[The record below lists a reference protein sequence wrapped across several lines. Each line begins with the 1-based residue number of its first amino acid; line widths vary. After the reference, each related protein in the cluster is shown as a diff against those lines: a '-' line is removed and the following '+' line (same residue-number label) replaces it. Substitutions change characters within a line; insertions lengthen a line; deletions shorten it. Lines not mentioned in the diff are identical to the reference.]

1 LNFSRHIRS
10 INTGALLFLLSVQ
23 AWCQNDLLIQE
34 NHIGFT
40 VGANVAFGTH
50 FQRFGLNANFFYAK
64 GQLQANTQLRAY
76 MSFKNLGPQF
86 IYPELVVSQGLVV
99 AYGAKQ
105 SWFNPFLNSVSNQ
118 TGYSSSVAYS
128 YNAYLNAKK
137 TTQQTGLVALQF
149 NAITFIAEND
159 ILARTYYDRFRTGA
173 FLLQYQFEDKYQA
186 ALNCTL
192 WTGKMGRTIS
202 DTAGGR
208 WPCYM
213 DTVRGI
219 YPGYSHGLLSVQFR
233 YNIGL
238 AQNVQVNAGIDAEQ
252 VRDAMQNKLIHD
264 LVFIP
269 RRWVKPE
276 NCHMPMLDSEGNQYL
291 YRPGQRI
298 RPPKPYWNVF
308 SNANVF
314 Y

>member
-1 LNFSRHIRS
+1 MSFKKAIVVSKACTLF
-10 INTGALLFLLSVQ
+10 FLLPFISPGQ
-23 AWCQNDLLIQE
+23 DLLIDRQ
-34 NHIGFT
+34 HLGFT

-50 FQRFGLNANFFYAK
+50 FQRFGFNANFFYVS
-64 GQLQANTQLRAY
+64 GQFQANTQLRAY
-76 MSFKNLGPQF
+76 LSFKNLGPGF
-86 IYPELVVSQGLVV
+86 IYPELVASQGVLV

-105 SWFNPFLNSVSNQ
+105 SFFNPFLSSVSNQ

-128 YNAYLNAKK
+128 YNAYFNAKK
-137 TTQQTGLVALQF
+137 TTQQTGIVALQF
-149 NAITFIAEND
+149 NAISFIAEND

-202 DTAGGR
+202 DSTGGH

-213 DTVRGI
+213 DTVRGV
-219 YPGYSHGLLSVQFR
+219 YAGQSHGLLSAQFK

-238 AQNVQVNAGIDAEQ
+238 AQNLQANVGIDAEQ
-252 VRDAMQNKLIHD
+252 VRNAVQNKLIHD

-269 RRWVKPE
+269 RRWVKPG
-276 NCHMPMLDSEGNQYL
+276 NCHMPMIDSEGGQYL
-291 YRPGQRI
+291 HKPGQRI
-298 RPPKPYWNVF
+298 RPIKPYWNVF